1 MSPHQEFNADDTHR
15 FDKARYKHWIDEHVR
30 FSDLDALGHVNNNS
44 IGEYF
49 ENARAALF
57 AILTPNW
64 PWRPEIFVL
73 AHSRID
79 FRHELRLPAH
89 MRIGSCITTIGRTS
103 VGIVNALFHADGR
116 GLAYCENV
124 SVLID
129 REEKRAP
136 VDFRRTC
143 ATFSLQFRDSTLEN
157 AA

>member
-1 MSPHQEFNADDTHR
+1 MSPHQEFNADDGHR
-15 FDKARYKHWIDEHVR
+15 FNKNRYKHWIDEHVR

-129 REEKRAP
+129 REKRTP
-136 VDFRRTC
+136 VELPPDLRDVL
-143 ATFSLQFRDSTLEN
+143 LQFRDGTLEK